1 MKYLLVLFVLFC
13 SGTVFSQQLVLF
25 ADSLEEKGEVHK
37 IKNNVFMNSNKN
49 GRPLGNILVKN
60 YKKQTKDFNLRDKNN
75 TEIFRNA
82 SLLSWFLKGEEHIE
96 HHLTEEY
103 FSYDVHKNEKFI
115 AKVASKRYSQKESRV
130 LNTEKHGTFTDLNDG
145 TSFINTDIFIGEE
158 LKPCQFDWTIQ
169 NNSNTNI
176 EGTALF
182 GNDTLQIRV
191 TRKAKKYTV
200 FGVEIVKNNRVIAGV
215 QLRGPTYFLV
225 ANGLDKEL
233 EALVYAMLSTIYI
246 TAENSNPNFSVQYH

>member
-1 MKYLLVLFVLFC
+1 MKYLLVLFVLFF

-25 ADSLEEKGEVHK
+25 ADSLEQKGEVHK

-60 YKKQTKDFNLRDKNN
+60 YKKQTNDFDLNAKKNTGKFKNSSLR
-75 TEIFRNA
+75 
-82 SLLSWFLKGEEHIE
+82 SLFLKGEERIE
-96 HHLTEEY
+96 HYLTEEY
-103 FSYDVHKNEKFI
+103 FTYDVHKNENFI
-115 AKVASKRYSQKESRV
+115 AKVVSNRLIETESRV
-130 LNTEKHGTFTDLNDG
+130 LKTEKHGTFTNWTDD
-145 TSFINTDIFIGEE
+145 TSFIKTDIFIGEE
-158 LKPCQFDWTIQ
+158 LKPCQFDWAIQ

-191 TRKAKKYTV
+191 TRKAKKYKI
-200 FGVEIVKNNRVIAGV
+200 FGVEIVKNNKVIAGV